1 MGRRKIEMKMVKDRG
16 SRQVTFSKRRNGLFK
31 KANDL
36 ATLCGLEIAIIVFS
50 PGGKAFS
57 FGNPNV
63 EEVVDRYLNRKSEP
77 IPPASEGMFEKENE
91 ELIDLVKQL
100 QLEKKKG
107 EMLEKEMKSRGE
119 SIKIED
125 LDLDELLK
133 LKESLERLRKN
144 VRMKE
149 SELEASSS
157 LLLLANEPV
166 VEADASASKTS
177 I

>member
-1 MGRRKIEMKMVKDRG
+1 MKMVKDRG

-36 ATLCGLEIAIIVFS
+36 ATLCGLEIAIVVFS

-63 EEVVDRYLNRKSEP
+63 EDVVDRYLNRESEAIQ
-77 IPPASEGMFEKENE
+77 IPAVREGGILGKENE

-100 QLEKKKG
+100 QMEKKKG
-107 EMLEKEMKSRGE
+107 EMMEKEMKSRGE
-119 SIKIED
+119 LMKIED

-144 VRMKE
+144 VKIEE

-166 VEADASASKTS
+166 VEADESNS
-177 I
+177 

>member
-1 MGRRKIEMKMVKDRG
+1 MKMVKDRS

-36 ATLCGLEIAIIVFS
+36 ATLCGLEIAIVVFS

-57 FGNPNV
+57 FGHPNV
-63 EEVVDRYLNRKSEP
+63 EDVIDRYLNHESEP
-77 IPPASEGMFEKENE
+77 IPPAREAGMIEKENE
-91 ELIDLVKQL
+91 ELLDLIKQL
-100 QLEKKKG
+100 QLEKRRG
-107 EMLEKEMKSRGE
+107 EILEKEMKSKEE

-125 LDLDELLK
+125 LNFDELLK
-133 LKESLERLRKN
+133 LKESLEKLREN
-144 VRMKE
+144 VKIKA

-166 VEADASASKTS
+166 MEADRSDTKN
-177 I
+177 

>member
-1 MGRRKIEMKMVKDRG
+1 MKMVKDRG

-36 ATLCGLEIAIIVFS
+36 ATLCGLEIAIVVFS

-63 EEVVDRYLNRKSEP
+63 EDVVDRYLNRESEAIR
-77 IPPASEGMFEKENE
+77 IPAVREGGILGKENE

-100 QLEKKKG
+100 QMEKKKG
-107 EMLEKEMKSRGE
+107 EMMEKEMKSRGE
-119 SIKIED
+119 LMKIED

-144 VRMKE
+144 VKIEE

-166 VEADASASKTS
+166 VEADESNS
-177 I
+177 